1 MGGGSGDS
9 RDVGHG
15 SSPPVLRL
23 TATAATG
30 AGALSGQAVAST
42 NILAVGNAAY
52 DTTMI
57 NKDRE
62 ITAIGV
68 TAYSSGVG
76 SGLVQLP
83 VNSPQNRGGGGSL
96 LFSDRALKTDVTAVV
111 WER

>member
-1 MGGGSGDS
+1 MSTK
-9 RDVGHG
+9 RVARRLL
-15 SSPPVLRL
+15 VL
-23 TATAATG
+23 TAMAATG
-30 AGALSGQAVAST
+30 TGALSVPAVAST
-42 NILAVGNAAY
+42 NILAAGNAAY

-62 ITAIGV
+62 VTAVGV

-83 VNSPQNRGGGGSL
+83 VNSPENRGGGGSL
-96 LFSDRALKTDVTAVV
+96 LFSDRGLKTEVTAVV

>member
-1 MGGGSGDS
+1 MSTK
-9 RDVGHG
+9 RVARRLL
-15 SSPPVLRL
+15 VL
-23 TATAATG
+23 TAMAATG
-30 AGALSGQAVAST
+30 TGALSVPAVAST
-42 NILAVGNAAY
+42 NILAAGNAAY

-62 ITAIGV
+62 VTAVGV

-83 VNSPQNRGGGGSL
+83 VNSPENRGGGGSL
-96 LFSDRALKTDVTAVV
+96 LFSDRGLKTEVAAVV